1 MSNSLHP
8 KLNVVILK
16 IFMTITDN
24 SNAPTPTGKTAVQL
38 ALVQNHSEIMFI
50 LLSAMLS
57 KPKALDLVNA
67 LN

>member
-1 MSNSLHP
+1 
-8 KLNVVILK
+8 
-16 IFMTITDN
+16 MTITDN
-24 SNAPTPTGKTAVQL
+24 LNAQTPTGKTAVQL
-38 ALVQNHSEIMFI
+38 AFVKNHSEIMFI